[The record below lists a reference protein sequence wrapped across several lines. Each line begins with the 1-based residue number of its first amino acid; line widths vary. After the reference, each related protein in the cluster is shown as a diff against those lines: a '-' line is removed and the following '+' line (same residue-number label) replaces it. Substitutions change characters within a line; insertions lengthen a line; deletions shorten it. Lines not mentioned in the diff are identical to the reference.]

1 MIKVGIVG
9 ATGYAGAQLVWIL
22 HNHPKADIKF
32 LCSNS
37 YAGESYS
44 DIYKNFSGHIYIN
57 CISREE
63 IYTQLD
69 SIDVLFLAMPHGKS
83 FEICKAAILKG
94 IKVIDLGADFRLKD
108 VTEYEEW
115 YKVTHNAVDLLK
127 ESVYGLPE
135 LNREKIKTGNLIAN
149 PGCYPTASI
158 LALAPLLKKDIIDP
172 DSIIIDAK
180 SGVTGAGRSA
190 VTNNLYCE
198 CNDSIKA
205 YSIATHRHTPEIEQ
219 VLGNVSGKDIT
230 LTFTPHLT
238 PMSRGILSVCYGKLN
253 DDYSESTLLQL
264 YRDFYKGEYF
274 VKILDTPPE
283 TRYVKG
289 SNMCH
294 ISLRVDKRTKRVI
307 VISAIDNLIKGAAG
321 QAVQNMNIL
330 FNLNENAGI
339 EFPAMVP

>member
-1 MIKVGIVG
+1 MIKIGIIG

-44 DIYKNFSGHIYIN
+44 DIYKNFSGHMYIN
-57 CISREE
+57 CVSMEE
-63 IYTQLD
+63 AYSQLD
-69 SIDVLFLAMPHGKS
+69 AIDVLFLAMPHGKS
-83 FEICKAAILKG
+83 FDISKAAVAKG
-94 IKVIDLGADFRLKD
+94 KKVIDLGADFRLKD
-108 VTEYEEW
+108 ITEYEEW
-115 YKVTHNAVDLLK
+115 YKVTHQAVDLLK
-127 ESVYGLPE
+127 EAVYGLPE
-135 LNREKIKTGNLIAN
+135 LNREKIKGAGLVAN

-158 LALAPLLKKDIIDP
+158 LALAPLLKNDIIDTS
-172 DSIIIDAK
+172 SIIIDAK

-205 YSIATHRHTPEIEQ
+205 YAITTHRHTPEIEQ
-219 VLGNVSGKDIT
+219 VLSGVSGKDIT

-253 DDYSESTLLQL
+253 DEYSESTLLQL
-264 YRDFYKGEYF
+264 YRDFYKEEYF
-274 VKILDTPPE
+274 VKILDAPPE
-283 TRYVKG
+283 TRYTKG

-294 ISLRVDKRTKRVI
+294 ISLRVDKRTNRVI
-307 VISAIDNLIKGAAG
+307 VVSAIDNLIKGAAG

-330 FNLNENAGI
+330 FGLNENTGI
-339 EFPAMVP
+339 NFPAMVP

>member
-1 MIKVGIVG
+1 MIKIGIIG

-44 DIYKNFSGHIYIN
+44 DIYKNFSGHMYIN
-57 CISREE
+57 CVSMEE
-63 IYTQLD
+63 AYSQLD
-69 SIDVLFLAMPHGKS
+69 AIDVLFLAMPHGKS
-83 FEICKAAILKG
+83 FDISKAAVAKG
-94 IKVIDLGADFRLKD
+94 KKVIDLGADFRLKD
-108 VTEYEEW
+108 ITEYEEW
-115 YKVTHNAVDLLK
+115 YKVTHQAVDLLK
-127 ESVYGLPE
+127 EAVYGLPE
-135 LNREKIKTGNLIAN
+135 LNREKIKGAGLVAN

-158 LALAPLLKKDIIDP
+158 LALAPLLKNDIIDTS
-172 DSIIIDAK
+172 SIIIDAK

-198 CNDSIKA
+198 CSDSIKA
-205 YSIATHRHTPEIEQ
+205 YAITTHRHTPEIEQ
-219 VLGNVSGKDIT
+219 VLSGVSGKDIT

-253 DDYSESTLLQL
+253 DEYSESTLLQL
-264 YRDFYKGEYF
+264 YRDFYKEEYF
-274 VKILDTPPE
+274 VKILDAPPE
-283 TRYVKG
+283 TRYTKG

-294 ISLRVDKRTKRVI
+294 ISLRVDKRTNRVI
-307 VISAIDNLIKGAAG
+307 VVSAIDNLIKGAAG

-330 FNLNENAGI
+330 FGLNENTGI
-339 EFPAMVP
+339 NFPAMVP

>member
-32 LCSNS
+32 LSSNS
-37 YAGESYS
+37 YAGESY
-44 DIYKNFSGHIYIN
+44 DHIYKNFSGQIYIN
-57 CISREE
+57 CISMEE
-63 IYTQLD
+63 AYTQLD
-69 SIDVLFLAMPHGKS
+69 AIDVLFLAMPHGKS
-83 FEICKAAILKG
+83 FEISKTAVEKG

-108 VTEYEEW
+108 ITEYEEW
-115 YKVTHNAVDLLK
+115 YKVSHDAVDLLK
-127 ESVYGLPE
+127 EAVYGLPE
-135 LNREKIKTGNLIAN
+135 LNREKIKTARLVAN

-158 LALAPLLKKDIIDP
+158 LALAPLLKNDIIDTG
-172 DSIIIDAK
+172 SIIIDAK

-190 VTNNLYCE
+190 ITNNLYCE

-205 YSIATHRHTPEIEQ
+205 YAITTHRHIPEIEQ
-219 VLGNVSGKDIT
+219 VLGGVAEKDIT

-238 PMSRGILSVCYGKLN
+238 PMSRGILSVCYASLN

-283 TRYVKG
+283 TRYTRG
-289 SNMCH
+289 SNLCH

-307 VISAIDNLIKGAAG
+307 VVSAIDNLMKGAAG

-330 FNLNENAGI
+330 FNLNETTGI
-339 EFPAMVP
+339 DFPAMAP